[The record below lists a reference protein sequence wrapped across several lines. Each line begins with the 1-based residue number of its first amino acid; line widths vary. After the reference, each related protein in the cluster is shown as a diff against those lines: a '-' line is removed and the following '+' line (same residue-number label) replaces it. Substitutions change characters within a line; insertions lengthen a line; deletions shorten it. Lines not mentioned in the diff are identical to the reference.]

1 MNEKEF
7 KVLFELYRSDKPI
20 YFRDIVKR
28 TDLAYGTVQGIINK
42 NKSLFNICTEGK
54 NKYFSLKD
62 NIDNKYLFY
71 QLEMEQTRTFIIKNP
86 KLRPFVEKISQ
97 LNIPALVFGSFA
109 KGTANKDSDLDL
121 LIISSEKDIPDQLC
135 PYKIHKIIINPKN
148 ISNLKKEALYEEI
161 MKDHVIISGFDLF
174 MTEVFR

>member
-1 MNEKEF
+1 M
-7 KVLFELYRSDKPI
+7 
-20 YFRDIVKR
+20 
-28 TDLAYGTVQGIINK
+28 
-42 NKSLFNICTEGK
+42 
-54 NKYFSLKD
+54 KD

-86 KLRPFVEKISQ
+86 KLRPFVEKIFQ

-121 LIISSEKDIPDQLC
+121 LIISSEKDIPEQLC
-135 PYKIHKIIINPKN
+135 PYKVHKIFIDQKN
-148 ISNLKKEALYEEI
+148 IGNLKKEALYEEI